1 MIDCLIMGDS
11 IAVGTSRVPALHSC
25 YTYAKGGINT
35 HDFNRTYVND
45 HKNDFNAEVVIL
57 SLGTNDH
64 KVVKT
69 LIELQK
75 TRAKIKA
82 QRVYWIMPPC
92 NDNFCKPH
100 VNEWVKQVAETNG
113 DFIIATKRL
122 QADNIHPSTAGYKEL
137 AGQVK

>member
-11 IAVGTSRVPALHSC
+11 IAVGVAHTKELQTC
-25 YTYAKGGINT
+25 YSYAKGGINT
-35 HDFNRTYVND
+35 WQFNKMYVDN
-45 HKNDFNAEVVIL
+45 HKNDFGAEVVIL

-64 KVVKT
+64 KGVKT
-69 LIELQK
+69 LAELQK

-113 DFIIATKRL
+113 DFIITTKRL
-122 QADNIHPSTAGYKEL
+122 QTDSIHPSTAGYKEL
-137 AGQVK
+137 AEQVK